1 LAQATESA
9 LERTLGLLSPEHRER
24 TGEAA
29 ARLGYIDLLP
39 SNLPSTGPTQDLMK
53 TRLVPQIYE
62 RWWRPALGRV
72 AKGVTGPGMGEEIRI
87 ARLMLGL
94 TRGDTVLDVACGPG
108 NFSRE
113 FARVVGP
120 DGLVVGIDA
129 SRTMLER
136 GVVDLVRARL
146 GNMALVHGDAASLPF
161 VDSSFDGLC
170 CFAALHLFA
179 DPFGALDEFK
189 RVLRPG
195 GRISLM
201 TSVRRQVTHPI
212 LRPVIERSS
221 GMKLFEQDEIVDA
234 LRDRG
239 FTEVHQRLSGMVQF
253 VGAQLTE
260 K

>member
-1 LAQATESA
+1 MAQATESA
-9 LERTLGLLSPEHRER
+9 LDRVRKLLKPEYGER

-39 SNLPSTGPTQDLMK
+39 TNLPSTGPTQDLMK

-62 RWWRPALGRV
+62 RWWRPALGRL
-72 AKGVTGPGMGEEIRI
+72 AKGVTGPGMGEEVRI

-94 TRGDTVLDVACGPG
+94 TRGDMVLDVACGPG

-113 FARVVGP
+113 FARAVGP
-120 DGLVVGIDA
+120 DGLVVGLDA

-136 GVVDLVRARL
+136 AVIDLVRARL
-146 GNMALVHGDAASLPF
+146 GNMALVHGDASSLPF
-161 VDSSFDGLC
+161 EDSTFDGLC

-179 DPFGALDEFK
+179 DPPGALDEFA
-189 RVLRPG
+189 RVLKPG
-195 GRISLM
+195 GRVSM
-201 TSVRRQVTHPI
+201 MASVRRQLTHPV
-212 LRPVIERSS
+212 LRPLIERSS
-221 GMKLFEQDEIVDA
+221 GMKLFEQDEIVNA

-239 FTEVHQRLSGMVQF
+239 FTDVHQRLSGMVQF
-253 VGAQLTE
+253 VGGQLA